1 MKGNW
6 FTMGQNL
13 LIKLYLLK
21 LQRQLKNDLAPLL
34 EISRI
39 SFLLSY
45 YIFSWVHNG
54 LGFGLSTLGILLLL
68 LHHHV
73 NLRTMKEPSKT
84 GYSWISYSSQKFTI
98 SFMVVIF
105 FLTVIVLFSFLFT
118 WNIYVLH
125 IKNILIVFLSYVL
138 IPKYFIHQNE
148 NLKLYVSVYHWK
160 PAPLLPWQ
168 LPKHFDHKS
177 VKLICVNYPNNE

>member
-1 MKGNW
+1 MHNGAKA
-6 FTMGQNL
+6 
-13 LIKLYLLK
+13 LIKLNLGEVPLK
-21 LQRQLKNDLAPLL
+21 YNIKKNSAPFL
-34 EISRI
+34 EHSIL
-39 SFLLSY
+39 FWLSHFT
-45 YIFSWVHNG
+45 FSLVRNG

-68 LHHHV
+68 LHYHV
-73 NLRTMKEPSKT
+73 NLRTMKEPPKT
-84 GYSWISYSSQKFTI
+84 RYSWISYSSRKFTI
-98 SFMVVIF
+98 SFMVIIF
-105 FLTVIVLFSFLFT
+105 FLTMIVLFSFLFT

-177 VKLICVNYPNNE
+177 VKLICVNHPNNE

>member
-1 MKGNW
+1 
-6 FTMGQNL
+6 MGQNL

-54 LGFGLSTLGILLLL
+54 LGFGLSTLGILWIL

-73 NLRTMKEPSKT
+73 NLRTIKEPTEKR
-84 GYSWISYSSQKFTI
+84 YASWISDSNLKFTI
-98 SFMVVIF
+98 SIAFGIF
-105 FLTVIVLFSFLFT
+105 IFLTITILFSFLFT
-118 WNIYVLH
+118 WNLYVLH
-125 IKNILIVFLSYVL
+125 LGNILILSFGFIL
-138 IPKYFIHQNE
+138 IPKYYINQNK
-148 NLKLYVSVYHWK
+148 NLKLYVSVYHWV
-160 PAPLLPWQ
+160 PAPVLPWQ
-168 LPKHFDHKS
+168 LPKCFDPKS
-177 VKLICVNYPNNE
+177 VNLVCVKYPSNE